1 MIRMIKFELKKLFS
15 NPIVVGSI
23 AVLLLVCF
31 FILQACCFNNSATS
45 TVLPDGTKL
54 SGRQAIRRLLKNMPV
69 ILPMIR

>member
-31 FILQACCFNNSATS
+31 FILQACCFNNSASGIAAYTS
-45 TVLPDGTKL
+45 
-54 SGRQAIRRLLKNMPV
+54 
-69 ILPMIR
+69 